1 MQFDETKNSQNQ
13 PGKQKA
19 VSAGAGVTREIAG
32 FICDSGYR
40 DKHAN
45 GRNHN
50 ITKFLSVI
58 HNCHP
63 IIERYESE
71 C

>member
-13 PGKQKA
+13 SSKQKA
-19 VSAGAGVTREIAG
+19 VSAGASMTREIAG

-40 DKHAN
+40 DKHAD

-50 ITKFLSVI
+50 ITKFLFVI
-58 HNCHP
+58 HNFHP
-63 IIERYESE
+63 
-71 C
+71 